1 MVYSA
6 FLVIFRCSLSCPR
19 LSAMLG
25 ILSSGIILTLF
36 KCKERQLVF
45 NENEV
50 QSKGRKKK
58 KRLHL
63 ENMGAWGHRA
73 AGEKEGRQFRVSRRI
88 STPSCYSASCFIS
101 PPLLQDVACGR
112 LGAAVLTWLRKCNCR
127 G

>member
-58 KRLHL
+58 KLHL

-73 AGEKEGRQFRVSRRI
+73 AGEKEGRQFS
-88 STPSCYSASCFIS
+88 
-101 PPLLQDVACGR
+101 
-112 LGAAVLTWLRKCNCR
+112 N
-127 G
+127 